1 VPFGYHGR
9 ILHCDLTRRILTV
22 EEPDAGFYRKYLGGS
37 AIGNYYLLRM
47 LEPGVDPLSPKNLL
61 VLSTSV
67 MTGTPLAGQSRF
79 DAAAKSPL
87 TGGVGSSQ
95 AGGFWPAQFKFTG
108 FDAVVIQGAAS
119 SPVYLW
125 IHQGQAELKSADHL
139 WGLVTGDVQRAIRE
153 EQGDSKIE
161 VLQCGPAGEQG
172 VLFSAM
178 INDCTRA
185 NGRNGLGAVMG
196 SKNLKAV
203 AVRGKNLPEIA
214 DRETLKELAKYGA
227 EHVPQGLQL
236 YGTGEGVDWQQLAG
250 GLPTRNY
257 QSGVFEGAK
266 DIAGTTMAETILK
279 DRSTCYACPIR
290 CKRVVEV
297 KDPEFKVDPIYGG
310 PEYEALAAFGSYCG
324 VDDLKAVARANQ
336 LCNMYGMDTISCGA
350 TIAWAMEC
358 FEKGLIGLEETDG
371 LELEFGNT
379 RSMLTAVERIARR
392 EGDFFHLLG
401 EGSARA
407 AAKIGR
413 GAEEFLTTVKKQE
426 APAHMPRVK
435 RSLALIY
442 AVNPNGADHQSH
454 EHDPA
459 YSEGDGW
466 EIWKDRMEL
475 LGLTSPQPIQDL
487 GKEKVRY
494 SLRTQWVYSLLD
506 SLVLCQFVFGPAW
519 QIYGPQQIIQAVR
532 AVTGWEV
539 SLEEL
544 LQVGERRLNMMQ
556 AINAREGIGRQD
568 PPLPP
573 RFFEPLPD
581 GPSQGLT
588 IDRTELLEAIETY
601 YQMAGWE
608 LENAQPTRSKLSEL
622 DLDWV
627 ADLLE
632 QAGQN

>member
-1 VPFGYHGR
+1 MAFGYHGK
-9 ILHCDLTRRILTV
+9 ILHCDLTSRTLTV
-22 EEPDAGFYRKYLGGS
+22 EEPGEGFYRQYLGGS
-37 AIGNYYLLRM
+37 ALGNYYLLRE
-47 LEPGVDPLSPKNLL
+47 LKPGIDPLGPDNLL

-108 FDAVVIQGAAS
+108 YDALVIKGKAS

-125 IHQGQAELKSADHL
+125 IHDGEAEIRTADHL
-139 WGLVTGDVQRAIRE
+139 WGLVTGDVQRTLRE
-153 EQGDSKIE
+153 ELGDNRIE
-161 VLQCGPAGEQG
+161 VLQCGPAGEKG

-178 INDCTRA
+178 INHCNRA

-196 SKNLKAV
+196 SKNLKAI
-203 AVRGKNLPEIA
+203 AVRGKTTPEIA
-214 DRETLKELAKYGA
+214 DRDALKVLAKYGA
-227 EHVPQGLQL
+227 EHVPQGLQTH
-236 YGTGEGVDWQQLAG
+236 GTGEGVDWQQLAG
-250 GLPTRNY
+250 GFPTRNY

-266 DIAGTTMAETILK
+266 AIAGTTMTETILK
-279 DRSTCYACPIR
+279 DRDTCYACPIR

-297 KDPEFKVDPIYGG
+297 DDPEFEVDPTYGG
-310 PEYEALAAFGSYCG
+310 PEYEALAGFGSYCG

-371 LELEFGNT
+371 IELEFGNA
-379 RSMLTAVERIARR
+379 RSMLTAVERIAKR

-401 EGSARA
+401 QGSARA
-407 AAKIGR
+407 AAEIGC
-413 GAEEFLTTVKKQE
+413 GSEAFLTTAKNQE

-442 AVNPNGADHQSH
+442 ALNPNGADHQSH

-459 YSEGDGW
+459 YSEGDGF
-466 EIWKDRMEL
+466 EVWKDRMAM
-475 LGLTSPQPIQDL
+475 LGLTSPQPVLAL
-487 GKEKVRY
+487 GEEKVRY
-494 SLRTQWVYSLLD
+494 ALRTQWVYSLLD
-506 SLVLCQFVFGPAW
+506 SLTLCQFVFGPAW
-519 QIYGPQQIIQAVR
+519 QVYGPQQIVEAVQ
-532 AVTGWEV
+532 AVTGWEI
-539 SLEEL
+539 SFDEL
-544 LQVGERRLNMMQ
+544 LQVGERRVNMMQ
-556 AINAREGIGRQD
+556 ALNSREGMGRPD

-573 RFFEPLPD
+573 RFFEPLPE
-581 GPSQGLT
+581 GPSQGLAVDRDELSAA
-588 IDRTELLEAIETY
+588 IDTY
-601 YQMAGWE
+601 YQLAGWDPQS
-608 LENAQPTRSKLSEL
+608 ASPTREKLEEL
-622 DLDWV
+622 DLGWV

-632 QAGQN
+632 MAS

>member
-1 VPFGYHGR
+1 MPFGYHGR
-9 ILHCDLTRRILTV
+9 ILHCDLTSRVLTV
-22 EEPDAGFYRKYLGGS
+22 EEPDDRFYRRYLGGS
-37 AIGNYYLLRM
+37 ALGSYYLLRE
-47 LEPGVDPLSPKNLL
+47 LEPGVDPLGPENLL

-67 MTGTPLAGQSRF
+67 LTGTPIAGQSRF
-79 DAAAKSPL
+79 DAASISPL
-87 TGGVGSSQ
+87 TGGAGSAQ
-95 AGGFWPAQFKFTG
+95 AGGWWPAQFKFTG
-108 FDAVVIQGAAS
+108 FDAIVIRGAAS

-125 IHQGQAELKSADHL
+125 IHQGEAELRSADHL
-139 WGLVTGDVQRAIRE
+139 WGLVTGDVQKAIRE
-153 EQGDSKIE
+153 EHGDSKIE
-161 VLQCGPAGEQG
+161 VLQCGPAGEKG

-178 INDCTRA
+178 INDCSRA

-203 AVRGKNLPEIA
+203 AVRGKNMPEIA
-214 DRETLKELAKYGA
+214 DRETLKGLAKYGA
-227 EHVPQGLQL
+227 EHVPQGLHQH
-236 YGTGEGVDWQQLAG
+236 GTGQGVGWQQAAG

-257 QSGVFEGAK
+257 QSGVFAGSEA
-266 DIAGTTMAETILK
+266 IAGTTMTDTILK
-279 DRSTCYACPIR
+279 DRATCYACPIR

-297 KDPEFKVDPIYGG
+297 RDPEIEVDPTYGG
-310 PEYEALAAFGSYCG
+310 PEYEALASFGSYCG

-350 TIAWAMEC
+350 TVAWAMEC

-371 LELEFGNT
+371 LELEFGNG
-379 RSMLTAVERIARR
+379 RSMLAAIERIAER
-392 EGDFFHLLG
+392 EGDFFRLLG

-407 AAKIGR
+407 AQKIGR
-413 GAEEFLTTVKKQE
+413 GSEEFLTTIKNQE

-442 AVNPNGADHQSH
+442 ALNPNGADHQSH

-466 EIWKDRMEL
+466 EVWKDRMGM
-475 LGLTSPQPIQDL
+475 LGLENPQPVLDL
-487 GKEKVRY
+487 GEEKVRY
-494 SLRTQWVYSLLD
+494 ALRTQWVYSLLD
-506 SLVLCQFVFGPAW
+506 SLALCHFVFGPAW
-519 QIYGPQQIIQAVR
+519 QVFGPQEMLDVVR

-539 SLEEL
+539 SFEEL
-544 LQVGERRLNMMQ
+544 LQVGERRVNMMQ
-556 AINAREGIGRQD
+556 AINIREGVGLQD

-581 GPSQGLT
+581 GPSQGLAV
-588 IDRTELLEAIETY
+588 DQEQLLEAIDTY

-608 LENAQPTRSKLSEL
+608 RKSGSPTRSKLEEL
-622 DLDWV
+622 DLGWI

-632 QAGQN
+632 QQEK

>member
-1 VPFGYHGR
+1 MPFGYHGR
-9 ILHCDLTRRILTV
+9 ILHCDLTRRVLTV

-297 KDPEFKVDPIYGG
+297 KDPEFMVDPIYGG

>member
-1 VPFGYHGR
+1 MPFGYHGR

>member
-1 VPFGYHGR
+1 
-9 ILHCDLTRRILTV
+9 
-22 EEPDAGFYRKYLGGS
+22 
-37 AIGNYYLLRM
+37 M
-47 LEPGVDPLSPKNLL
+47 
-61 VLSTSV
+61 
-67 MTGTPLAGQSRF
+67 
-79 DAAAKSPL
+79 
-87 TGGVGSSQ
+87 
-95 AGGFWPAQFKFTG
+95 
-108 FDAVVIQGAAS
+108 IQGAAS

>member
-1 VPFGYHGR
+1 MAFGYHGK
-9 ILHCDLTRRILTV
+9 ILHCDLTSRTLTV
-22 EEPDAGFYRKYLGGS
+22 EEPGEGFYRQYLGGS
-37 AIGNYYLLRM
+37 ALGNYYLLRE
-47 LEPGVDPLSPKNLL
+47 LKPGIDPLGPDNLL

-108 FDAVVIQGAAS
+108 YDALVIKGKAS

-125 IHQGQAELKSADHL
+125 IHDGEAEIRTADHL
-139 WGLVTGDVQRAIRE
+139 WGLVTGDVQRTLRE
-153 EQGDSKIE
+153 ELGDNRIE
-161 VLQCGPAGEQG
+161 VLQCGPAGEKG

-178 INDCTRA
+178 INHCNRA

-196 SKNLKAV
+196 SKNLKAI
-203 AVRGKNLPEIA
+203 AVRGKTTPEIA
-214 DRETLKELAKYGA
+214 DRDALKVLAKYGA
-227 EHVPQGLQL
+227 EHVPQGLQTH
-236 YGTGEGVDWQQLAG
+236 GTGEGVDWQQLAG
-250 GLPTRNY
+250 GFPTRNY

-266 DIAGTTMAETILK
+266 AIAGTTMTETILK
-279 DRSTCYACPIR
+279 DRDTCYACPIR

-297 KDPEFKVDPIYGG
+297 DDPEFEVDPTYGG
-310 PEYEALAAFGSYCG
+310 PEYEALAGFGSYCG

-371 LELEFGNT
+371 IELEFGNA
-379 RSMLTAVERIARR
+379 RSMLTAVERIAKR

-401 EGSARA
+401 QGSARA
-407 AAKIGR
+407 AAKIGC
-413 GAEEFLTTVKKQE
+413 GSEAFLTTAKNQE

-442 AVNPNGADHQSH
+442 ALNPNGADHQSH

-459 YSEGDGW
+459 YSEGDGF
-466 EIWKDRMEL
+466 EVWKDRMAM
-475 LGLTSPQPIQDL
+475 LGLTSPQPVLAL
-487 GKEKVRY
+487 GEEKVRY
-494 SLRTQWVYSLLD
+494 ALRTQWVYSLLD
-506 SLVLCQFVFGPAW
+506 SLTLCQFVFGPAW
-519 QIYGPQQIIQAVR
+519 QVYGPQQIVEAVQ
-532 AVTGWEV
+532 AVTGWEI
-539 SLEEL
+539 SFDEL
-544 LQVGERRLNMMQ
+544 LQVGERRVNMMQ
-556 AINAREGIGRQD
+556 ALNSREGMGRPD

-573 RFFEPLPD
+573 RFFEPLPE
-581 GPSQGLT
+581 GPSQGLAVDRDELSAA
-588 IDRTELLEAIETY
+588 IDTY
-601 YQMAGWE
+601 YQLAGWDPQS
-608 LENAQPTRSKLSEL
+608 ASPTREKLEEL
-622 DLDWV
+622 DLGWV

-632 QAGQN
+632 MAS